1 MNSFEK
7 FLIKAQNINLNVF
20 YTKQSSPCK
29 TYQTSLSP
37 HVCHIPLM
45 SRMPVMDVM
54 NGVDWMPG
62 ISNYLLGGMI
72 YVLSGDV
79 MRPSKHARQH

>member
-1 MNSFEK
+1 MNSFGK
-7 FLIKAQNINLNVF
+7 FSIKAQTIDINVF

-62 ISNYLLGGMI
+62 ISNYLLGGDDLCFMF
-72 YVLSGDV
+72 YQAML
-79 MRPSKHARQH
+79 